1 MLGSRSE
8 PSCAACARSSASST
22 PACQVPGTGESVP
35 QAADSAGTPQWCA
48 SSVPR
53 ARVRPSSGKL
63 TKFAGPRVGPA
74 LHGRV
79 QDRRPGAG
87 ELQDD
92 GRGDELRRP
101 ERVGAGLGGRRRG
114 PEGRHRHPGDRDTGG
129 GEHERRLDR
138 VLVDDQRRDRAD
150 EVAQHRPAAQLLGA
164 AGDHRRHLHGV
175 ARFAL
180 AVHHPLQ
187 VLDRVVPAGVE
198 LVELRR
204 LAAVAGAQRRPPERD
219 AGERVLQPGD
229 VRQVRLRRLAA
240 LPRLEVDDLDAAP
253 VRGAVGA
260 AVPDGDVAARVA
272 GAEGEASRRRRHRLE
287 HQGRRQLGD
296 LGRPVH
302 DRPGRCQQVE
312 RLGALDAD
320 ADGLEDVKR
329 RLLEPVQLLR

>member
-1 MLGSRSE
+1 MRLLDAGLPGAGDRRVGAAGGRLGGHAPVVRELRAQGSR
-8 PSCAACARSSASST
+8 AAVEREAHE
-22 PACQVPGTGESVP
+22 VPG
-35 QAADSAGTPQWCA
+35 
-48 SSVPR
+48 PR
-53 ARVRPSSGKL
+53 I
-63 TKFAGPRVGPA
+63 GPA
-74 LHGRV
+74 LHRGV

-101 ERVGAGLGGRRRG
+101 ERVGAGLGGRRGG
-114 PEGRHRHPGDRDTGG
+114 PEGRHRHPRDRHAGG

-164 AGDHRRHLHGV
+164 AGDDGRHLHGV
-175 ARFAL
+175 AGFAL

-187 VLDRVVPAGVE
+187 VLDGVVPAGVE
-198 LVELRR
+198 LVQLRR
-204 LAAVAGAQRRPPERD
+204 LAAVAGAERRPPERD
-219 AGERVLQPGD
+219 AGERVLEPGD

-260 AVPDGDVAARVA
+260 AVADGDVAARVA

-287 HQGRRQLGD
+287 HEGRRQLGD

-302 DRPGRCQQVE
+302 DAPRPPPAGRAPWDS
-312 RLGALDAD
+312 GSA
-320 ADGLEDVKR
+320 R
-329 RLLEPVQLLR
+329 RPSRGCPASPA